1 MSMCAGYTIRRT
13 MHRRSFLL
21 ALAAGATPV
30 AGSSRVDPWPADKAA
45 PPLELRDLDDRP
57 WRLADQAGRVTV
69 LNFWATWCEPC
80 QAEMPALQTLARR
93 HAASGQLQV
102 IGVNYQEGALRV
114 RRFVQRYDLRFPI
127 LLDEQ
132 GTAARAWTSRIFP
145 TTVLVDAR
153 GRPRLSVVGEFDW
166 ASAEAGALVAP
177 LLPRASGT

>member
-1 MSMCAGYTIRRT
+1 MPRNMQRR
-13 MHRRSFLL
+13 HLLL
-21 ALAAGATPV
+21 AMAACAAPAMGA
-30 AGSSRVDPWPADKAA
+30 SRVDPWPADKPT
-45 PPLELRDLDDRP
+45 PPLELQDLDDRP

-80 QAEMPALQTLARR
+80 QAEMPSLQALAQR

-102 IGVNYQEGALRV
+102 IGVNYQEGAMRV
-114 RRFVQRYDLRFPI
+114 RRFVQRHDLRFPI

-153 GRPRLSVVGEFDW
+153 GRPRLSVLGEFDW
-166 ASAEAGALVAP
+166 ASAEAGALLAP
-177 LLPRASGT
+177 LLARPGRT